1 MGYYEI
7 LLIKL
12 WIWWG
17 WGTLMV
23 FVELVWFWERFD
35 PLPDLL
41 WILGISTWHRDIYRL
56 SMEYCQM
63 LHKHQVKRTCW
74 ASHAGTNWLQCCNKR
89 GHLTHAIEVDNR
101 LFFSLFHVYSSP
113 KYIDRTV
120 ICHHFGGILLLF
132 FFFWGGLLERFENVC
147 LGCFLW
153 ITTCSRPKEVCREC
167 RALQD
172 TFCSVSTELV
182 KQQHFFLR
190 NLALN
195 SSW

>member
-1 MGYYEI
+1 MDSYTLYTCNFRWILDYTLCRLDSMGYYEI

-132 FFFWGGLLERFENVC
+132 FFWGGVARTLWERVPGVLFV
-147 LGCFLW
+147 
-153 ITTCSRPKEVCREC
+153 
-167 RALQD
+167 D
-172 TFCSVSTELV
+172 
-182 KQQHFFLR
+182 HDM
-190 NLALN
+190 
-195 SSW
+195 